1 MMSRLFVHVAAIVML
16 SSTALAQT
24 SAREQLD
31 RFADDLQTLS
41 GQFAQ
46 TTLDADGFVSESSS
60 GDIFFSSPDR
70 FRWRYLEPF
79 PQELVADGE
88 KLWHYDESLEQVT
101 LQDQPSAS
109 DSPLLVLTRPE
120 LLDRFYVISETG
132 DDDVLEFRPLAEE
145 AEFQVARMY
154 FANGVPVAV
163 EFDDSFDQRTRIDLI
178 DLVRNPELDSEL
190 FRFVPPPGADVLE
203 GY

>member
-1 MMSRLFVHVAAIVML
+1 MMSRFLLSVAAVLLLI
-16 SSTALAQT
+16 STASAQT
-24 SAREQLD
+24 SAREQLN
-31 RFADDLQTLS
+31 RFADGLQTLS

-60 GDIFFSSPDR
+60 GDIFFSAPDR

-79 PQELVADGE
+79 PQELVADGD

-120 LLDRFYVISETG
+120 LLDRFYAITETG

-154 FANGVPVAV
+154 FAEGVPVAV
-163 EFDDSFDQRTRIDLI
+163 EFDDRFDQRTRIELI
-178 DLVRNPELDSEL
+178 DLVRNPDLDAEL
-190 FRFVPPPGADVLE
+190 FRFVPPLGADVLE